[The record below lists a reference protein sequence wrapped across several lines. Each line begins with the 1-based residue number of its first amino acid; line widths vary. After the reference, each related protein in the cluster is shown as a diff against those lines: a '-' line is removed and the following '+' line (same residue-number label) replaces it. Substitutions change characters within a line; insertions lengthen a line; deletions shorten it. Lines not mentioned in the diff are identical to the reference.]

1 MQWSCSPLIA
11 RRRISGWQAM
21 AARRRRARP
30 GREPDRRGHDPATA
44 GADEPARPGG
54 VGDRAAGPGGP
65 ASEGRSAAAPA
76 APVAPIV
83 MPAVVA
89 APMGM
94 AAPAAAAAPAPTPVE
109 KLPAITSPMVGT
121 YYAASSPDAEPY
133 VKVGDHVSE
142 DTVVCIIEAMKVF
155 NEIRAEMS
163 GTVEQDTRS
172 R

>member
-1 MQWSCSPLIA
+1 
-11 RRRISGWQAM
+11 M
-21 AARRRRARP
+21 A
-30 GREPDRRGHDPATA
+30 DRKTP
-44 GADEPARPGG
+44 
-54 VGDRAAGPGGP
+54 VGEGAAGNRIDVDMIRQLLELMSQHDLAELEIEQQDLAVRLRKS
-65 ASEGRSAAAPA
+65 ASATAPA
-76 APVAPIV
+76 APLAPIV

-94 AAPAAAAAPAPTPVE
+94 AAPAAAAAPAPAPPE

-155 NEIRAEMS
+155 NEIRAEVS
-163 GTVEQDTRS
+163 GTIEKILVRNSQPVEFGQALLAVRPD
-172 R
+172 